1 MQLNEKRISPDF
13 LRLSSCT
20 MKTALFILS
29 ICFSLTV
36 FAQSTLS
43 DRKIQF
49 GFSLSPEFNDL
60 KVSKLVGQESV
71 APKIGVSAGLNVA
84 FRLSNQISLRT
95 GLGYGFKHYNHTH
108 AGLIF
113 GTDLNPITGV
123 NTTTTVESNV
133 SFSEFQIPL
142 VFQYELKE
150 NKIIIAGGMEIT
162 KPFANQSERTVYYGN
177 GTTDMLANPTENG
190 LNFAPVLSL
199 GYLLPV
205 TDQLSISI
213 EPMFKYYL
221 KTYIIAGSNL
231 FNYGLRTTIRF

>member
-13 LRLSSCT
+13 LRLSACT
-20 MKTALFILS
+20 MKTTLFILS
-29 ICFSLTV
+29 LCFSLTV
-36 FAQSTLS
+36 FTQSTLT
-43 DRKIQF
+43 DRNIQF
-49 GFSLSPEFNDL
+49 GFSLSPEFNNL
-60 KVSKLVGQESV
+60 KVGNVLGQESV

-84 FRLSNQISLRT
+84 FRLSHQISLRS

-150 NKIIIAGGMEIT
+150 NKIFIAGGLECTI
-162 KPFANQSERTVYYGN
+162 PFANQSERTVYYGN
-177 GTTDMLANPTENG
+177 GTTDMLANPTQNG

-205 TDQLSISI
+205 TEQLSLSI

>member
-1 MQLNEKRISPDF
+1 
-13 LRLSSCT
+13 
-20 MKTALFILS
+20 MKTTLFILS
-29 ICFSLTV
+29 LCFSLTV

-60 KVSKLVGQESV
+60 KVSNLVGQESV
-71 APKIGVSAGLNVA
+71 APKMGVSAGLNVS
-84 FRLSNQISLRT
+84 FHISNKFSLRT
-95 GLGYGFKHYNHTH
+95 GLGYGFKHYSHTQT
-108 AGLIF
+108 GLIF

>member
-1 MQLNEKRISPDF
+1 
-13 LRLSSCT
+13 
-20 MKTALFILS
+20 MKTTLIILS
-29 ICFSLTV
+29 LCFSLTV

-43 DRKIQF
+43 DRNIQF

-60 KVSKLVGQESV
+60 KVSNLVGQESV
-71 APKIGVSAGLNVA
+71 APKMGLSAGLNVA
-84 FRLSNQISLRT
+84 FHLSNKISLRT

-113 GTDLNPITGV
+113 GTDLNPQTGV
-123 NTTTTVESNV
+123 NTTSTIESKIA
-133 SFSEFQIPL
+133 FSELQFPL

-150 NKIIIAGGMEIT
+150 NKIFIAGGIEIT
-162 KPFANQSERTVYYGN
+162 KPFANQSECTVYYGN
-177 GTTDMLANPTENG
+177 GTTDVLSNPTQNG

-221 KTYIIAGSNL
+221 NTYIISGSNL
-231 FNYGLRTTIRF
+231 FNYGLRTSIHF

>member
-1 MQLNEKRISPDF
+1 
-13 LRLSSCT
+13 

-60 KVSKLVGQESV
+60 KVSNLVGQESV

-199 GYLLPV
+199 VYLLPV
-205 TDQLSISI
+205 TAQLSISI

>member
-1 MQLNEKRISPDF
+1 
-13 LRLSSCT
+13 

-60 KVSKLVGQESV
+60 KVSNLVGQESV

>member
-1 MQLNEKRISPDF
+1 
-13 LRLSSCT
+13 
-20 MKTALFILS
+20 MKTTLFILS
-29 ICFSLTV
+29 VCFSLTV

-43 DRKIQF
+43 DRKIRF

-60 KVSKLVGQESV
+60 KVGNVLGQESV
-71 APKIGVSAGLNVA
+71 APKMGLSAGLNVA
-84 FRLSNQISLRT
+84 FHLSNKISLRT

-123 NTTTTVESNV
+123 NTTTTVESKV
-133 SFSEFQIPL
+133 GFSELQIPL

-150 NKIIIAGGMEIT
+150 NKIFIAGGMEIT

-177 GTTDMLANPTENG
+177 GTTDVLSNPTQNG
-190 LNFAPVLSL
+190 LNFAPVFSI

-231 FNYGLRTTIRF
+231 FNYGLRTTIHF

>member
-1 MQLNEKRISPDF
+1 
-13 LRLSSCT
+13 
-20 MKTALFILS
+20 MKTTLFILS
-29 ICFSLTV
+29 LCFSLTV

-49 GFSLSPEFNDL
+49 GFSLTPEFNDL
-60 KVSKLVGQESV
+60 KVSNLVGQESV
-71 APKIGVSAGLNVA
+71 APKMGLSAGLNVA
-84 FRLSNQISLRT
+84 FHLSNKFSLRT

-113 GTDLNPITGV
+113 GTDLNPQTGV
-123 NTTTTVESNV
+123 NTTSTIESKIA
-133 SFSEFQIPL
+133 FSELQFPL

-150 NKIIIAGGMEIT
+150 NKIFIAGGIEIT

-177 GTTDMLANPTENG
+177 DTTDILSNPTQNG

-221 KTYIIAGSNL
+221 NTYIIAGSNL
-231 FNYGLRTTIRF
+231 FNYGLSTTIHF

>member
-1 MQLNEKRISPDF
+1 
-13 LRLSSCT
+13 
-20 MKTALFILS
+20 MKTTLFILS
-29 ICFSLTV
+29 LCFSLTV

-43 DRKIQF
+43 DRNIQF
-49 GFSLSPEFNDL
+49 GFSLTPEFNDL
-60 KVSKLVGQESV
+60 KVSNLVGQESV
-71 APKIGVSAGLNVA
+71 APKMGLSAGLNVA
-84 FRLSNQISLRT
+84 FHLSNKFSLRT

-113 GTDLNPITGV
+113 GTDLNPQTGV
-123 NTTTTVESNV
+123 NTTSTIESKIA
-133 SFSEFQIPL
+133 FSELQFPL

-150 NKIIIAGGMEIT
+150 NKIFIAGGIEIT

-177 GTTDMLANPTENG
+177 GTTDVLSNPTQNG

-231 FNYGLRTTIRF
+231 FNYGLRTAIHF

>member
-1 MQLNEKRISPDF
+1 
-13 LRLSSCT
+13 
-20 MKTALFILS
+20 MKTTLFILS
-29 ICFSLTV
+29 LCFSLTV

-43 DRKIQF
+43 DRNIQF

-60 KVSKLVGQESV
+60 KVSNLVGQESV
-71 APKIGVSAGLNVA
+71 APKMGLSAGLNVA
-84 FRLSNQISLRT
+84 FHLSNKISLRT

-113 GTDLNPITGV
+113 GTDLNPQTGV
-123 NTTTTVESNV
+123 NTTSTIESKIA
-133 SFSEFQIPL
+133 FSELQFPL

-150 NKIIIAGGMEIT
+150 NKIFIAGGIEIT

-177 GTTDMLANPTENG
+177 GTTDVLSNPTQNG

-221 KTYIIAGSNL
+221 NTYIISGSNL
-231 FNYGLRTTIRF
+231 FYYGLRTSIHF